1 MISNTER
8 LRQKEGKTMLLKILL
23 LFGVM
28 FALMA
33 IGAPIAVSLGV
44 ATITTMALT
53 TNISLTTMATACFSG
68 LDSFPLMAIPFFIL
82 AGNLMK
88 SGGISRRILEFA
100 DALVG
105 WITGSVGMVTV
116 VASMFFAALS
126 GSSPATV
133 TAIGGITIP
142 QMKKEGYDPAYAT
155 AITAASGTIGVIIP
169 PSIPFVI
176 YGVAAQCSISD
187 LFLAGII
194 PGVLIGVVL
203 MAVNYFTAKKK
214 GFGTK
219 HQFSFMVLLK
229 TFLKSFWALLVP
241 VIILGGIYGG
251 WFTPTEAAVVAII
264 YSVIIGLFVYKELT
278 LKSIL
283 EAVRETVLVNG
294 QTTFLVGIS
303 MSFARF
309 LTMSQVPGTLAK
321 SILNIDSP
329 IAILLAIN
337 LFLLVVGCF
346 IDNISS
352 TVILTPILL
361 PIVVGIGMSPIQ
373 FGILMT
379 VNLAIGFITP
389 PYGCNL
395 FFASAISNVSVV
407 DIAKKILPM
416 IAVMMIVLLMITF
429 IPALSIGILGK

>member
-1 MISNTER
+1 MI
-8 LRQKEGKTMLLKILL
+8 LKILI

-28 FALMA
+28 FALMI
-33 IGAPIAVSLGV
+33 IGAPIAVSLGI
-44 ATITTMALT
+44 ATITTMVAT
-53 TNISLTTMATACFSG
+53 TNIGLTSIATACFSG

-82 AGNLMK
+82 AGNLMR
-88 SGGISRRILEFA
+88 SGGISRRILDFA

-105 WITGSVGMVTV
+105 SITGSTGMVTV

-142 QMKKEGYDPAYAT
+142 EMKKEGYDPAYAT
-155 AITAASGTIGVIIP
+155 ALAAAAGTIGVIIP

-194 PGVLIGVVL
+194 PGIMIGIVL
-203 MAVNYFTAKKK
+203 MGVNYFTSKKHNYGTKKK
-214 GFGTK
+214 FEAKNLFITLRT
-219 HQFSFMVLLK
+219 SI
-229 TFLKSFWALLVP
+229 WALLVP

-251 WFTPTEAAVVAII
+251 IFTPTESAVVAII
-264 YSVIIGLFVYKELT
+264 YSLLVGVFVYKELD
-278 LKSIL
+278 KKAIY
-283 EAVRETVLVNG
+283 EALRDTVLING

-303 MSFARF
+303 MAFARF
-309 LTMSQVPGTLAK
+309 LTMSQVPTSIAS
-321 SILNIDSP
+321 SILNISNP
-329 IAILLAIN
+329 VLILLVIN
-337 LFLLVVGCF
+337 VFLLIVGCF

-352 TVILTPILL
+352 CVILTPILL
-361 PIVVGIGMSPIQ
+361 PIVTGIGMDPIH
-373 FGILMT
+373 FGIVMT

-395 FFASAISNVSVV
+395 FFASAISNVPVTK
-407 DIAKKILPM
+407 IAAKILPM
-416 IAVMMIVLLMITF
+416 ILVMIGVLMLLTF
-429 IPALSIGILGK
+429 IPALSIGILG

>member
-1 MISNTER
+1 MVI
-8 LRQKEGKTMLLKILL
+8 KILV
-23 LFGVM
+23 LFGTM
-28 FALMA
+28 FLLMM
-33 IGAPIAVSLGV
+33 IGSPIAVALGV
-44 ATITTMALT
+44 ATMVTMTAT
-53 TNISLTTMATACFSG
+53 TNTSLTTMSTACLSG
-68 LDSFPLMAIPFFIL
+68 LDSFPLMAIPFFML

-88 SGGISRRILEFA
+88 SGGISRRILDFA
-100 DALVG
+100 DAVVG
-105 WITGSVGMVTV
+105 WVTGSVGMVTV

-142 QMKKEGYDPAYAT
+142 EMKEEGYDPAYAT
-155 AITAASGTIGVIIP
+155 AITAAAGTIGVIIP

-194 PGVLIGVVL
+194 PGILIGVVL
-203 MAVNYFTAKKK
+203 MIVNYVTAKKC
-214 GFGTK
+214 GFGHTK
-219 HQFSFMVLLK
+219 KFHAGHLLR
-229 TFLKSFWALLVP
+229 TLGDSIWALLVP

-251 WFTPTEAAVVAII
+251 IFTPTESAVAAII
-264 YSVIIGLFVYKELT
+264 YSIFVGVFIYHELD

-283 EAVRETVLVNG
+283 EAFKETALING

-303 MSFARF
+303 MAFARF

-321 SILNIDSP
+321 GILGISNP
-329 IAILLAIN
+329 IAILLVIN

-361 PIVVGIGMSPIQ
+361 PIVAGIGMSPIQ
-373 FGILMT
+373 FGIVMT

-416 IAVMMIVLLMITF
+416 IGVMLIVLMALTF
-429 IPALSIGILGK
+429 IPALSIGILDFL

>member
-1 MISNTER
+1 MVI
-8 LRQKEGKTMLLKILL
+8 KILV
-23 LFGVM
+23 LFGTM
-28 FALMA
+28 FLLMM
-33 IGAPIAVSLGV
+33 IGSPIAVALGV
-44 ATITTMALT
+44 ATMVTLTAT
-53 TNISLTTMATACFSG
+53 TNISLTTMSTACLSG
-68 LDSFPLMAIPFFIL
+68 LDSFPLMAIPFFML

-88 SGGISRRILEFA
+88 SGGISRRILDFA
-100 DALVG
+100 DAVVG
-105 WITGSVGMVTV
+105 WVTGSVGMVTV

-142 QMKKEGYDPAYAT
+142 EMKDEGYDPAYAT
-155 AITAASGTIGVIIP
+155 AITAAAGTIGVIIP

-194 PGVLIGVVL
+194 PGILIGVVL
-203 MAVNYFTAKKK
+203 MIVNYVTAKKH
-214 GFGTK
+214 GFGHTK
-219 HQFSFMVLLK
+219 KFHAGHLLR
-229 TFLKSFWALLVP
+229 TLGDSIWALLVP

-251 WFTPTEAAVVAII
+251 IFTPTESAVAAILYSIFVGAFI
-264 YSVIIGLFVYKELT
+264 YHELD

-283 EAVRETVLVNG
+283 EAFKETALING

-303 MSFARF
+303 MAFARF

-321 SILNIDSP
+321 GILGISNP
-329 IAILLAIN
+329 IAILLVIN

-361 PIVVGIGMSPIQ
+361 PIVAGIGMSPIQ
-373 FGILMT
+373 FGIVMT

-416 IAVMMIVLLMITF
+416 IGVMLIVLMALTF
-429 IPALSIGILGK
+429 IPALSVGILDFL

>member
-1 MISNTER
+1 MVI
-8 LRQKEGKTMLLKILL
+8 KILV
-23 LFGVM
+23 LFGTM
-28 FALMA
+28 FLLMM
-33 IGAPIAVSLGV
+33 IGSPIAVALGV
-44 ATITTMALT
+44 ATMVTMTAT
-53 TNISLTTMATACFSG
+53 TNISLTTMSTACLSG
-68 LDSFPLMAIPFFIL
+68 LDSFPLMAIPFFML

-88 SGGISRRILEFA
+88 SGGISRRILDFA
-100 DALVG
+100 DAVVG
-105 WITGSVGMVTV
+105 WVTGSVGMVTV

-142 QMKKEGYDPAYAT
+142 EMKEEGYDPAYAT
-155 AITAASGTIGVIIP
+155 AITAAAGTIGVIIP

-194 PGVLIGVVL
+194 PGILIGVVL
-203 MAVNYFTAKKK
+203 MIVNYVTAKKH
-214 GFGTK
+214 GFGHTK
-219 HQFSFMVLLK
+219 KFHAGHLLR
-229 TFLKSFWALLVP
+229 TLGDSIWTLLVP

-251 WFTPTEAAVVAII
+251 IFTPTESAVAAILYSIFVGVFI
-264 YSVIIGLFVYKELT
+264 YHELD

-283 EAVRETVLVNG
+283 EAFKETALING

-303 MSFARF
+303 MAFARF

-321 SILNIDSP
+321 GILGISNP
-329 IAILLAIN
+329 IAILLVIN

-361 PIVVGIGMSPIQ
+361 PIVAGIGMSPIQ
-373 FGILMT
+373 FGIVMT

-416 IAVMMIVLLMITF
+416 IGVMLIVLMALTF
-429 IPALSIGILGK
+429 IPALSIGILDFL

>member
-1 MISNTER
+1 MVI
-8 LRQKEGKTMLLKILL
+8 KILV
-23 LFGVM
+23 LFGTM
-28 FALMA
+28 FLLIM
-33 IGAPIAVSLGV
+33 IGSPIAVALGV
-44 ATITTMALT
+44 ATMVTMTAT
-53 TNISLTTMATACFSG
+53 TNISLTTMSTACLSG
-68 LDSFPLMAIPFFIL
+68 LDSFPLMAIPFFML

-88 SGGISRRILEFA
+88 SGGISRRILDFA
-100 DALVG
+100 DAVVG
-105 WITGSVGMVTV
+105 WVTGSVGMVTV

-142 QMKKEGYDPAYAT
+142 EMKEEGYDPAYAT
-155 AITAASGTIGVIIP
+155 AITAAAGTIGVIIP

-194 PGVLIGVVL
+194 PGILIGVVL
-203 MAVNYFTAKKK
+203 MIVNYVTAKKH
-214 GFGTK
+214 GFGHTK
-219 HQFSFMVLLK
+219 KFHAGHLLR
-229 TFLKSFWALLVP
+229 TLGDSIWALLVP

-251 WFTPTEAAVVAII
+251 IFTPTESAVAAILYSIFVGVFI
-264 YSVIIGLFVYKELT
+264 YHELD

-283 EAVRETVLVNG
+283 EAFKETALING

-303 MSFARF
+303 MAFARF

-321 SILNIDSP
+321 GILGISNP
-329 IAILLAIN
+329 IAILLVIN

-361 PIVVGIGMSPIQ
+361 PIVAGIGMSPIQ
-373 FGILMT
+373 FGIVMT

-416 IAVMMIVLLMITF
+416 IGVMLIVLMALTF
-429 IPALSIGILGK
+429 IPALSIGILDFL

>member
-1 MISNTER
+1 MVI
-8 LRQKEGKTMLLKILL
+8 KILV
-23 LFGVM
+23 LFGTM
-28 FALMA
+28 FLLMM
-33 IGAPIAVSLGV
+33 IGSPIAVALGV
-44 ATITTMALT
+44 ATMVTMTAT
-53 TNISLTTMATACFSG
+53 TNISLTTMSTACLSG
-68 LDSFPLMAIPFFIL
+68 RDSFPLMAIPFFML

-88 SGGISRRILEFA
+88 SGGISRRILDFA
-100 DALVG
+100 DAVVG
-105 WITGSVGMVTV
+105 WVTGSVGMVTV

-142 QMKKEGYDPAYAT
+142 EMKEEGYDPAYAT
-155 AITAASGTIGVIIP
+155 AITAAAGTIGVIIP

-194 PGVLIGVVL
+194 PGILIGVVL
-203 MAVNYFTAKKK
+203 MIVNYVTAKKC
-214 GFGTK
+214 GFGHTK
-219 HQFSFMVLLK
+219 KFHAGHLLR
-229 TFLKSFWALLVP
+229 TLGDSIWALLVP

-251 WFTPTEAAVVAII
+251 IFTPTESAVAAII
-264 YSVIIGLFVYKELT
+264 YSIFVGVFIYHELD

-283 EAVRETVLVNG
+283 EAFKETALING

-303 MSFARF
+303 MAFARF

-321 SILNIDSP
+321 GILGISNP
-329 IAILLAIN
+329 IAILLVIN

-361 PIVVGIGMSPIQ
+361 PIVAGIGMSPIQ
-373 FGILMT
+373 FGIVMT

-416 IAVMMIVLLMITF
+416 IGVMLIVLMALTF
-429 IPALSIGILGK
+429 IPALSIGILDFL

>member
-1 MISNTER
+1 MVI
-8 LRQKEGKTMLLKILL
+8 KILV
-23 LFGVM
+23 LFGTM
-28 FALMA
+28 FLLMM
-33 IGAPIAVSLGV
+33 IGSPIAVALGV
-44 ATITTMALT
+44 ATMVTMTAT
-53 TNISLTTMATACFSG
+53 TNISLTTMSTACLSG
-68 LDSFPLMAIPFFIL
+68 LDSFPLMAIPFFML

-88 SGGISRRILEFA
+88 SGGISRRILDFA
-100 DALVG
+100 DAVVG
-105 WITGSVGMVTV
+105 WVTGSVGMVTV

-142 QMKKEGYDPAYAT
+142 EMKEEGYDPAYAT
-155 AITAASGTIGVIIP
+155 AITAAAGTIGVIIP

-194 PGVLIGVVL
+194 PGILIGVVL
-203 MAVNYFTAKKK
+203 MIVNYVTAKKH
-214 GFGTK
+214 GFGHTK
-219 HQFSFMVLLK
+219 KFHAGHLLR
-229 TFLKSFWALLVP
+229 TLGDSIWALLVP

-251 WFTPTEAAVVAII
+251 IFTPTESAVVAILYSIFVGVFI
-264 YSVIIGLFVYKELT
+264 YHELD

-283 EAVRETVLVNG
+283 EAFKETALING

-303 MSFARF
+303 MAFARF

-321 SILNIDSP
+321 GILGISNP
-329 IAILLAIN
+329 IAILLVIN

-361 PIVVGIGMSPIQ
+361 PIVAGIGMSPIQ
-373 FGILMT
+373 FGIVMT

-416 IAVMMIVLLMITF
+416 IGVMLIVLMALTF
-429 IPALSIGILGK
+429 IPALSIGILDFL

>member
-1 MISNTER
+1 MVI
-8 LRQKEGKTMLLKILL
+8 KILV
-23 LFGVM
+23 LFGTM
-28 FALMA
+28 FLLMM
-33 IGAPIAVSLGV
+33 IGSPIAVALGV
-44 ATITTMALT
+44 ATMVTMTAT
-53 TNISLTTMATACFSG
+53 TNISLTTMSTACLSG
-68 LDSFPLMAIPFFIL
+68 LDSFPLMAIPFFML

-88 SGGISRRILEFA
+88 SGGISRRILDFA
-100 DALVG
+100 DAVVG
-105 WITGSVGMVTV
+105 WVTGSVGMVTV

-142 QMKKEGYDPAYAT
+142 EMKEEGYDPAYAT
-155 AITAASGTIGVIIP
+155 AITAAAGTIGVIIP

-194 PGVLIGVVL
+194 PGILIGVVL
-203 MAVNYFTAKKK
+203 MIVNYVTAKKH
-214 GFGTK
+214 GFGHTK
-219 HQFSFMVLLK
+219 KFHAGHLLR
-229 TFLKSFWALLVP
+229 TLGDSIWALLVP

-251 WFTPTEAAVVAII
+251 IFTPTESAVAAILYSIFVGVFI
-264 YSVIIGLFVYKELT
+264 YHELD

-283 EAVRETVLVNG
+283 EAFKETALING

-303 MSFARF
+303 MAFARF

-321 SILNIDSP
+321 GILGISNP
-329 IAILLAIN
+329 IAILLVIN
-337 LFLLVVGCF
+337 LVLLVVGCF

-361 PIVVGIGMSPIQ
+361 PIVAGIGMSPIQ
-373 FGILMT
+373 FGIVMT

-416 IAVMMIVLLMITF
+416 IGVMLIVLMALTF
-429 IPALSIGILGK
+429 IPALSIGILDFL

>member
-1 MISNTER
+1 MI
-8 LRQKEGKTMLLKILL
+8 LKILI

-28 FALMA
+28 FILMI
-33 IGAPIAVSLGV
+33 IGAPIAVSLGI
-44 ATITTMALT
+44 ATITTMVAT
-53 TNISLTTMATACFSG
+53 TNIGLTSIATACFSG

-82 AGNLMK
+82 AGNLMR
-88 SGGISRRILEFA
+88 SGGISRRILDFA

-105 WITGSVGMVTV
+105 SVTGSTGMVTV

-142 QMKKEGYDPAYAT
+142 EMKKEGYDPAYAT
-155 AITAASGTIGVIIP
+155 ALAAASGTIGVIIP

-194 PGVLIGVVL
+194 PGIMIGLVL
-203 MAVNYFTAKKK
+203 MGINYFTSKSQHY
-214 GFGTK
+214 GTK
-219 HQFSFMVLLK
+219 K
-229 TFLKSFWALLVP
+229 TFQFRKLLATFRTSIWALLVP

-251 WFTPTEAAVVAII
+251 IFTPTESAVVAII
-264 YSVIIGLFVYKELT
+264 YSLIIGIFVYKEIDG
-278 LKSIL
+278 KAIY
-283 EAVRETVLVNG
+283 EALRDTVLING

-303 MSFARF
+303 MAFARF
-309 LTMSQVPGTLAK
+309 LTMSQVPTSIAS
-321 SILNIDSP
+321 SILNISNP
-329 IAILLAIN
+329 ILILLVIN
-337 LFLLVVGCF
+337 VFLLIVGCF

-352 TVILTPILL
+352 CVILTPILL
-361 PIVVGIGMSPIQ
+361 PIVTGIGMSPIQ
-373 FGILMT
+373 FGIVMT

-395 FFASAISNVSVV
+395 FFASAISGVPVTK
-407 DIAKKILPM
+407 IAAKILPM
-416 IAVMMIVLLMITF
+416 ILVMIFVLMLLTF
-429 IPALSIGILGK
+429 VPALSIGILG

>member
-1 MISNTER
+1 MV
-8 LRQKEGKTMLLKILL
+8 TMT
-23 LFGVM
+23 
-28 FALMA
+28 A
-33 IGAPIAVSLGV
+33 
-44 ATITTMALT
+44 T
-53 TNISLTTMATACFSG
+53 TNISLTTMSTACLSG
-68 LDSFPLMAIPFFIL
+68 LDSFPLMAIPFFML

-88 SGGISRRILEFA
+88 SGGISRRILDFA
-100 DALVG
+100 DAVVG
-105 WITGSVGMVTV
+105 WVTGSVGMVTV

-142 QMKKEGYDPAYAT
+142 EMKEEGYDPAYAT
-155 AITAASGTIGVIIP
+155 AITAAAGTIGVIIP

-194 PGVLIGVVL
+194 PGILIGVVL
-203 MAVNYFTAKKK
+203 MIVNYVTAKKC
-214 GFGTK
+214 GFGHTK
-219 HQFSFMVLLK
+219 KFHAGHLLR
-229 TFLKSFWALLVP
+229 TLGDSIWALLVP

-251 WFTPTEAAVVAII
+251 IFTPTESAVAAII
-264 YSVIIGLFVYKELT
+264 YSIFVGVFIYHELD

-283 EAVRETVLVNG
+283 EAFKETALING

-303 MSFARF
+303 MAFARF

-321 SILNIDSP
+321 GILGISNP
-329 IAILLAIN
+329 IAILLVIN

-361 PIVVGIGMSPIQ
+361 PIVAGIGMSPIQ
-373 FGILMT
+373 FGIVMT

-416 IAVMMIVLLMITF
+416 IGVMLIVLMALTF
-429 IPALSIGILGK
+429 IPALSIGILDFL

>member
-1 MISNTER
+1 MALN
-8 LRQKEGKTMLLKILL
+8 ILI

-28 FALMA
+28 FVLMI

-44 ATITTMALT
+44 ATITTMVCT
-53 TNISLTTMATACFSG
+53 TNISLTTIGTACFSG

-88 SGGISRRILEFA
+88 SGGISRRILNFA

-105 WITGSVGMVTV
+105 SVTGSTGMVTV

-142 QMKKEGYDPAYAT
+142 EMKKEGYEPAYAT
-155 AITAASGTIGVIIP
+155 ALAAAAGTIGVIIP

-194 PGVLIGVVL
+194 PGIIIGAVL
-203 MAVNYFTAKKK
+203 MGVNYFTARKNHYGTKKK
-214 GFGTK
+214 
-219 HQFSFMVLLK
+219 FSAKNLFD
-229 TFLKSFWALLVP
+229 SFRTSIWALLVP

-251 WFTPTEAAVVAII
+251 IFTPTESAVVAII
-264 YSVIIGLFVYKELT
+264 YSLIIGVFVYKELN
-278 LKSIL
+278 LKTIY
-283 EAVRETVLVNG
+283 EAVRDTVLING

-309 LTMSQVPGTLAK
+309 LTMSQVPTTIAG
-321 SILNIDSP
+321 SILNISNP
-329 IAILLAIN
+329 VLILLVIN
-337 LFLLVVGCF
+337 AFLLIVGCF

-352 TVILTPILL
+352 CVILTPILL
-361 PIVVGIGMSPIQ
+361 PIVLGIGMSPIQ
-373 FGILMT
+373 FGIVMT

-395 FFASAISNVSVV
+395 FFASAISNVPVTR
-407 DIAKKILPM
+407 IAVKIMPM
-416 IAVMMIVLLMITF
+416 ILVMIGVLMLLTF
-429 IPALSIGILGK
+429 IPALSIGILG

>member
-1 MISNTER
+1 MVI
-8 LRQKEGKTMLLKILL
+8 KILV
-23 LFGVM
+23 LFGTM
-28 FALMA
+28 FLLMM
-33 IGAPIAVSLGV
+33 IGSPIAVALGV
-44 ATITTMALT
+44 ATMVTMTAT
-53 TNISLTTMATACFSG
+53 TNISLTTMSTACLSG
-68 LDSFPLMAIPFFIL
+68 LDSFPLMAIPFFML

-88 SGGISRRILEFA
+88 SGGISRRILDFA
-100 DALVG
+100 DAVVG
-105 WITGSVGMVTV
+105 WVTGSVGMVTV

-142 QMKKEGYDPAYAT
+142 EMKEEGYDPAYAT
-155 AITAASGTIGVIIP
+155 AITAAAGTIGVIIP

-194 PGVLIGVVL
+194 PGILIGVVL
-203 MAVNYFTAKKK
+203 MIVNYVTAKKH
-214 GFGTK
+214 GFGHTK
-219 HQFSFMVLLK
+219 KFHAGHLLR
-229 TFLKSFWALLVP
+229 TLGDSIWALLVP

-251 WFTPTEAAVVAII
+251 IFTPTESAVAAILYSIFVGVFI
-264 YSVIIGLFVYKELT
+264 YHELD

-283 EAVRETVLVNG
+283 EAFKETALING

-303 MSFARF
+303 MAFARF

-321 SILNIDSP
+321 GILGISNP
-329 IAILLAIN
+329 IAILLVIN

-361 PIVVGIGMSPIQ
+361 PIVAGIGMSPIQ
-373 FGILMT
+373 FGIVMT

-416 IAVMMIVLLMITF
+416 IGVMLIVLMALTF
-429 IPALSIGILGK
+429 MPALSVGILDFL

>member
-1 MISNTER
+1 MAAF
-8 LRQKEGKTMLLKILL
+8 LRQIRL
-23 LFGVM
+23 
-28 FALMA
+28 
-33 IGAPIAVSLGV
+33 
-44 ATITTMALT
+44 
-53 TNISLTTMATACFSG
+53 
-68 LDSFPLMAIPFFIL
+68 
-82 AGNLMK
+82 
-88 SGGISRRILEFA
+88 GGISRRILDFA

-142 QMKKEGYDPAYAT
+142 EMKEEGYDPAYAT
-155 AITAASGTIGVIIP
+155 AISAAAGTIGVIIP

-176 YGVAAQCSISD
+176 YGVAAQASISD

-194 PGVLIGVVL
+194 PGVLIGLVL
-203 MAVNYFTAKKK
+203 MGVNYYTAKKHHYGSK
-214 GFGTK
+214 HKFSGKHLWETTK
-219 HQFSFMVLLK
+219 DSI
-229 TFLKSFWALLVP
+229 WALLVP

-251 WFTPTEAAVVAII
+251 IFTPTESAVAAII
-264 YSVIIGLFVYKELT
+264 YSMFIGVFVYHELNAR
-278 LKSIL
+278 SIY
-283 EAVRETVLVNG
+283 EAFRDTVLVNG

-309 LTMSQVPGTLAK
+309 LTMSQVPTTLAK
-321 SILNIDSP
+321 SILNISSP

-337 LFLLVVGCF
+337 IFLLIVGCF

-373 FGILMT
+373 FGIVMT

-407 DIAKKILPM
+407 DIAKKIMPM
-416 IAVMMIVLLMITF
+416 IAVMLIVLLLLTF
-429 IPALSIGILGK
+429 VPALSIGILA

>member
-1 MISNTER
+1 MVI
-8 LRQKEGKTMLLKILL
+8 KILV
-23 LFGVM
+23 LFGTM
-28 FALMA
+28 FLLMM
-33 IGAPIAVSLGV
+33 IGSPIAVALGV
-44 ATITTMALT
+44 ATMVTMTAT
-53 TNISLTTMATACFSG
+53 TNISLTTMSTACLSG
-68 LDSFPLMAIPFFIL
+68 LDSFPLMAIPFFML

-88 SGGISRRILEFA
+88 SGGISRRILDFA
-100 DALVG
+100 DAVVG
-105 WITGSVGMVTV
+105 WVTGSVGMVTV

-142 QMKKEGYDPAYAT
+142 EMKEEGYDPAYAT
-155 AITAASGTIGVIIP
+155 AITAAAGTIGVIIP

-194 PGVLIGVVL
+194 PGILIGVVL
-203 MAVNYFTAKKK
+203 MIVNYVTAKKH
-214 GFGTK
+214 GFGHTK
-219 HQFSFMVLLK
+219 KFHAGHLLR
-229 TFLKSFWALLVP
+229 TLGDSIWALLVP

-251 WFTPTEAAVVAII
+251 IFTPTESAVAAILYSIFVGVFI
-264 YSVIIGLFVYKELT
+264 YHELY

-283 EAVRETVLVNG
+283 EAFKETALING

-303 MSFARF
+303 MAFARF

-321 SILNIDSP
+321 GILGISNP
-329 IAILLAIN
+329 IAILLVIN
-337 LFLLVVGCF
+337 LLLVVVGCF

-361 PIVVGIGMSPIQ
+361 PIVAGIGMSPIQ
-373 FGILMT
+373 FGIVMT

-416 IAVMMIVLLMITF
+416 IGVMLIVLMALTF
-429 IPALSIGILGK
+429 IPALSIGILDFL

>member
-1 MISNTER
+1 
-8 LRQKEGKTMLLKILL
+8 MLLKLL
-23 LFGVM
+23 VLFGTM
-28 FALMA
+28 FALMI
-33 IGAPIAVSLGV
+33 IGAPMAVSLGV
-44 ATITTMALT
+44 STMLTMVLT
-53 TNISLTTMATACFSG
+53 TKISLTTMATACFSG

-82 AGNLMK
+82 AGNLMR
-88 SGGISRRILEFA
+88 SGGISRRILQFA

-142 QMKKEGYDPAYAT
+142 QMKEEGYDHAYAT
-155 AITAASGTIGVIIP
+155 ALAAASGTIGVIIP

-194 PGVLIGVVL
+194 PGVLIGLVL
-203 MAVNYFTAKKK
+203 MAVNYITCRKNHYGNKHRFSGKK
-214 GFGTK
+214 
-219 HQFSFMVLLK
+219 LLK
-229 TFLKSFWALLVP
+229 TLLDSFWALLVP

-251 WFTPTEAAVVAII
+251 IFTPTEAAVVAII
-264 YSVIIGLFVYKELT
+264 YSLIIGVFVYKELNLRT
-278 LKSIL
+278 IY
-283 EAVRETVLVNG
+283 EAVRDTVLVNG

-309 LTMSQVPGTLAK
+309 LTMSQVPTSLAK
-321 SILNIDSP
+321 SILNINSP
-329 IAILLAIN
+329 LAILLAIN

-373 FGILMT
+373 FGIVMT

-395 FFASAISNVSVV
+395 FFASAISNVSVTN
-407 DIAKKILPM
+407 IAKKIMPM
-416 IAVMMIVLLMITF
+416 IGVMLIVLMAITF
-429 IPALSIGILGK
+429 VPALTMGILGK

>member
-1 MISNTER
+1 
-8 LRQKEGKTMLLKILL
+8 MLLKLL
-23 LFGVM
+23 VLFGTM
-28 FALMA
+28 FALMI
-33 IGAPIAVSLGV
+33 IGAPMAVSLGV
-44 ATITTMALT
+44 STMATMLLT
-53 TNISLTTMATACFSG
+53 TKISLTTMATACFSG

-82 AGNLMK
+82 AGNLMR
-88 SGGISRRILEFA
+88 SGGISRRILQFA

-142 QMKKEGYDPAYAT
+142 QMKEEGYDHAYAT
-155 AITAASGTIGVIIP
+155 ALAAASGTIGVIIP

-194 PGVLIGVVL
+194 PGILIGLVL
-203 MAVNYFTAKKK
+203 MLVNYITCRKHKYGNKHRFSGKK
-214 GFGTK
+214 
-219 HQFSFMVLLK
+219 LLK
-229 TFLKSFWALLVP
+229 TLLDSFWALLVP

-251 WFTPTEAAVVAII
+251 IFTPTEAAVVAII
-264 YSVIIGLFVYKELT
+264 YSVIIGVFVYKELNLRT
-278 LKSIL
+278 IY
-283 EAVRETVLVNG
+283 EAVRDTVLVNG

-309 LTMSQVPGTLAK
+309 LTMSQVPTSLAK

-329 IAILLAIN
+329 VAILLAIN
-337 LFLLVVGCF
+337 LFLLIVGCF

-395 FFASAISNVSVV
+395 FFASAISNVSVTN
-407 DIAKKILPM
+407 IAKKILPM
-416 IAVMMIVLLMITF
+416 IGVMLIVLMAITF
-429 IPALSIGILGK
+429 IPGLTMGILGK

>member
-1 MISNTER
+1 MII
-8 LRQKEGKTMLLKILL
+8 KIIM

-28 FALMA
+28 FFLMI
-33 IGAPIAVSLGV
+33 IGAPIAVSLGI
-44 ATITTMALT
+44 ATLTTMWFT
-53 TNISLTTMATACFSG
+53 TNIGMTSIATACFSG

-88 SGGISRRILEFA
+88 SGGISRRILDFA

-105 WITGSVGMVTV
+105 FISGATGMVTV

-133 TAIGGITIP
+133 TSIGSITIP
-142 QMKKEGYDPAYAT
+142 RMKEEGYDPAYAT
-155 AITAASGTIGVIIP
+155 AIAAAAGTIGVIIP

-176 YGVAAQCSISD
+176 YGVSAQCSISD

-194 PGVLIGVVL
+194 PGILIGIAL
-203 MAVNYFTAKKK
+203 MCVNYYKAKKHHY
-214 GFGTK
+214 GVET
-219 HQFSFMVLLK
+219 QFNAQRLWASF
-229 TFLKSFWALLVP
+229 KSSIWALLVP

-251 WFTPTEAAVVAII
+251 IFTPTESAVAAIL
-264 YSVIIGLFVYKELT
+264 YSLVIGVFVYKELDA
-278 LKSIL
+278 KSIYD
-283 EAVRETVLVNG
+283 AFKETVLVNG

-309 LTMSQVPGTLAK
+309 LTMSQVPSTIAK
-321 SILNIDSP
+321 NILGMNNP
-329 IAILLAIN
+329 IVILLVIN
-337 LFLLVVGCF
+337 AFLLVVGCF

-352 TVILTPILL
+352 CVILTPILL
-361 PIVVGIGMSPIQ
+361 PIVKGIGMDPVQ
-373 FGILMT
+373 FGIVMT

-395 FFASAISNVSVV
+395 FFASAIANVPVTK
-407 DIAKKILPM
+407 IAAKIVPM
-416 IAVMMIVLLMITF
+416 IVVMTFVLMLLTF
-429 IPALSIGILGK
+429 IPVLSIGILH

>member
-1 MISNTER
+1 MVI
-8 LRQKEGKTMLLKILL
+8 KIVM
-23 LFGVM
+23 LFGLM
-28 FALMA
+28 FLLML

-44 ATITTMALT
+44 ATMATMVAT
-53 TNISLTTMATACFSG
+53 TNIGLTSMATACFSG
-68 LDSFPLMAIPFFIL
+68 LDSFPLMAIPFFML

-88 SGGISRRILEFA
+88 SGGISRRILDFA

-105 WITGSVGMVTV
+105 WVTGSVGMVTV

-142 QMKKEGYDPAYAT
+142 EMKKEGYDPAYAT
-155 AITAASGTIGVIIP
+155 AISAASGTIGVIIP

-203 MAVNYFTAKKK
+203 MAVNYFTAK
-214 GFGTK
+214 TK
-219 HQFSFMVLLK
+219 HYGSKRAFSLK
-229 TFLKSFWALLVP
+229 KLVKTTASSIWALMVP

-251 WFTPTEAAVVAII
+251 IFTPTESAVAAIV
-264 YSVIIGLFVYKELT
+264 YSIIIGLFVYRELD
-278 LKSIL
+278 LKSL
-283 EAVRETVLVNG
+283 YEAFRDTVLING

-321 SILNIDSP
+321 SILSISNP
-329 IAILLAIN
+329 ILILLAIN

-361 PIVVGIGMSPIQ
+361 PIVVGLGMSPVQ
-373 FGILMT
+373 FGIIMT

-395 FFASAISNVSVV
+395 FFASAISGVSVI
-407 DIAKKILPM
+407 DISKKILPM
-416 IAVMMIVLLMITF
+416 IGVMLIVLLALTF
-429 IPALSIGILGK
+429 VPALSIGILG

>member
-1 MISNTER
+1 MVI
-8 LRQKEGKTMLLKILL
+8 KILV
-23 LFGVM
+23 LFGTM
-28 FALMA
+28 FLLMM
-33 IGAPIAVSLGV
+33 IGSPIAVALGV
-44 ATITTMALT
+44 ATMVTMTAT
-53 TNISLTTMATACFSG
+53 TNISLTTMSTACLSG
-68 LDSFPLMAIPFFIL
+68 LDSFPLMAIPFFML

-88 SGGISRRILEFA
+88 SGGISRRILDFA
-100 DALVG
+100 DAVVG
-105 WITGSVGMVTV
+105 WVTGSVGMVTV

-142 QMKKEGYDPAYAT
+142 EMKEEGYDPAYAT
-155 AITAASGTIGVIIP
+155 AITAAAGTIGVIIP

-187 LFLAGII
+187 LFLAGIL
-194 PGVLIGVVL
+194 PGILIGVVL
-203 MAVNYFTAKKK
+203 MIVNYVTAKKH
-214 GFGTK
+214 GFGHTK
-219 HQFSFMVLLK
+219 KFHAGHLLR
-229 TFLKSFWALLVP
+229 TLGDSIWALLVP

-251 WFTPTEAAVVAII
+251 IFTPTESAVAAILYSIFVGVFI
-264 YSVIIGLFVYKELT
+264 YHELD

-283 EAVRETVLVNG
+283 EAFKETALING

-303 MSFARF
+303 MAFARF

-321 SILNIDSP
+321 GILGISNP
-329 IAILLAIN
+329 IAILLVIN

-361 PIVVGIGMSPIQ
+361 PIVAGIGMSPIQ
-373 FGILMT
+373 FGIVMT

-416 IAVMMIVLLMITF
+416 IGVMLIVLMALTF
-429 IPALSIGILGK
+429 IPALSIGILDFL

>member
-1 MISNTER
+1 MVI
-8 LRQKEGKTMLLKILL
+8 KILV
-23 LFGVM
+23 LFGTM
-28 FALMA
+28 FLLMM
-33 IGAPIAVSLGV
+33 IGSPIAVALGV
-44 ATITTMALT
+44 ATMVTMTAT
-53 TNISLTTMATACFSG
+53 TNISLTTMSTACLSG
-68 LDSFPLMAIPFFIL
+68 LDSFPLMAIPFFML

-88 SGGISRRILEFA
+88 SGGISRRILDFA
-100 DALVG
+100 DAVVG
-105 WITGSVGMVTV
+105 WVTGSVGMVTV

-142 QMKKEGYDPAYAT
+142 EMKEEGYDPAYAT
-155 AITAASGTIGVIIP
+155 AITAAAGTIGVIIP

-194 PGVLIGVVL
+194 PGILIGVVL
-203 MAVNYFTAKKK
+203 MIVNYVTAKKH
-214 GFGTK
+214 GFGHTK
-219 HQFSFMVLLK
+219 KFHAGHLLR
-229 TFLKSFWALLVP
+229 TLGDSIWALLVP

-251 WFTPTEAAVVAII
+251 IFTPTESAVAAILYSIFVGVFI
-264 YSVIIGLFVYKELT
+264 YHELD

-283 EAVRETVLVNG
+283 EAFKETALING

-303 MSFARF
+303 MAFARF

-321 SILNIDSP
+321 GILGISNP
-329 IAILLAIN
+329 IAILLVIN

-361 PIVVGIGMSPIQ
+361 PIVAGIGMSPIQ
-373 FGILMT
+373 FGIVMT

-395 FFASAISNVSVV
+395 FFASAISNVPVV

-416 IAVMMIVLLMITF
+416 IGVMLIVLMALTF
-429 IPALSIGILGK
+429 IPALSIGILDFL

>member
-1 MISNTER
+1 
-8 LRQKEGKTMLLKILL
+8 MLTKVLL

-28 FALMA
+28 FFLML

-44 ATITTMALT
+44 ATMTTMVLT
-53 TNISLTTMATACFSG
+53 TKISLTTMATACLSG

-88 SGGISRRILEFA
+88 SGGISRRILDFA

-142 QMKKEGYDPAYAT
+142 EMKEEGYDPAYAT
-155 AITAASGTIGVIIP
+155 AISAAAGTIGVIIP

-176 YGVAAQCSISD
+176 YGVAAQASISD

-194 PGVLIGVVL
+194 PGILIGLVL
-203 MAVNYFTAKKK
+203 MGVNYYTAKKHHYGSK
-214 GFGTK
+214 HKFSGKHLWETTK
-219 HQFSFMVLLK
+219 DSI
-229 TFLKSFWALLVP
+229 WALLVP

-251 WFTPTEAAVVAII
+251 IFTPTESAVAAII
-264 YSVIIGLFVYKELT
+264 YSMFIGVFVYHELNAR
-278 LKSIL
+278 SIY
-283 EAVRETVLVNG
+283 EAFRDTVLVNG

-309 LTMSQVPGTLAK
+309 LTMSQVPTTLAK
-321 SILNIDSP
+321 SILNISSP

-337 LFLLVVGCF
+337 IFLLIVGCF

-373 FGILMT
+373 FGIVMT

-416 IAVMMIVLLMITF
+416 IAVMLIVLLLLTF
-429 IPALSIGILGK
+429 VPALSIGILA

>member
-1 MISNTER
+1 MVI
-8 LRQKEGKTMLLKILL
+8 KILV
-23 LFGVM
+23 LFGTM
-28 FALMA
+28 FLLMM
-33 IGAPIAVSLGV
+33 IGSPIAVALGV
-44 ATITTMALT
+44 ATMVTMTAT
-53 TNISLTTMATACFSG
+53 TNISLTTMSTACLSG
-68 LDSFPLMAIPFFIL
+68 LDSFPLMAIPFFML

-88 SGGISRRILEFA
+88 SGGISRRILDFA
-100 DALVG
+100 DAVVG
-105 WITGSVGMVTV
+105 WVTGSVGMVTV

-142 QMKKEGYDPAYAT
+142 EMKEEGYDPAYAT
-155 AITAASGTIGVIIP
+155 AITAAAGTIGVIIP

-194 PGVLIGVVL
+194 PGILIGVVL
-203 MAVNYFTAKKK
+203 MIVNYVTAKKC
-214 GFGTK
+214 GFGHTK
-219 HQFSFMVLLK
+219 KFHAGHLLR
-229 TFLKSFWALLVP
+229 TLGDSIWALLVP

-251 WFTPTEAAVVAII
+251 IFTPTESAVAAII
-264 YSVIIGLFVYKELT
+264 YSIFVGVFIYHELD

-283 EAVRETVLVNG
+283 EAFKETALING

-303 MSFARF
+303 MAFARF

-321 SILNIDSP
+321 GILGISNP
-329 IAILLAIN
+329 IAILLVIN

-361 PIVVGIGMSPIQ
+361 PIVAGIGMSPIQ
-373 FGILMT
+373 FGIVMT

-416 IAVMMIVLLMITF
+416 IGVMLIVLMALTF
-429 IPALSIGILGK
+429 KPALSIGILDFL

>member
-1 MISNTER
+1 
-8 LRQKEGKTMLLKILL
+8 MLLKLL
-23 LFGVM
+23 VLFGTM
-28 FALMA
+28 FALMI
-33 IGAPIAVSLGV
+33 IGAPMAVSLGV
-44 ATITTMALT
+44 STMATMLLT
-53 TNISLTTMATACFSG
+53 TKISLTTMATACFSG

-82 AGNLMK
+82 AGNLMR
-88 SGGISRRILEFA
+88 SGGISRRILQFA

-142 QMKKEGYDPAYAT
+142 QMKEEGYDHAYAT
-155 AITAASGTIGVIIP
+155 ALAAASGTIGVIIP

-194 PGVLIGVVL
+194 PGILIGLVL
-203 MAVNYFTAKKK
+203 MLVNYITCRKHKYGNKHRFSGKK
-214 GFGTK
+214 
-219 HQFSFMVLLK
+219 LLK
-229 TFLKSFWALLVP
+229 TLLDSFWALLVP

-251 WFTPTEAAVVAII
+251 IFTPTEAAVVAII
-264 YSVIIGLFVYKELT
+264 YSVIIGVFVYKELNLRT
-278 LKSIL
+278 IY
-283 EAVRETVLVNG
+283 EAVRDTVLVNG

-309 LTMSQVPGTLAK
+309 LTMSQVPTSLAK
-321 SILNIDSP
+321 SILNINSP
-329 IAILLAIN
+329 VAILLAIN

-395 FFASAISNVSVV
+395 FFASAISNVSVTN
-407 DIAKKILPM
+407 IAKKILPM
-416 IAVMMIVLLMITF
+416 IGVMLIVLMAITF
-429 IPALSIGILGK
+429 IPGLTMGILGK

>member
-1 MISNTER
+1 MVI
-8 LRQKEGKTMLLKILL
+8 KILV
-23 LFGVM
+23 LFGTM
-28 FALMA
+28 FLLMM
-33 IGAPIAVSLGV
+33 IGSPIAVALGV
-44 ATITTMALT
+44 ATMTAT
-53 TNISLTTMATACFSG
+53 TNISLTTMSTACLSG
-68 LDSFPLMAIPFFIL
+68 LDSFPLMAIPFFML

-88 SGGISRRILEFA
+88 SGGISRRILDFA
-100 DALVG
+100 DAVVG
-105 WITGSVGMVTV
+105 WVTGSVGMVTV

-142 QMKKEGYDPAYAT
+142 EMKEEGYDPAYAT
-155 AITAASGTIGVIIP
+155 AITAAAGTIGVIIP

-194 PGVLIGVVL
+194 PGILIGVVL
-203 MAVNYFTAKKK
+203 MIVNYVTAKKC
-214 GFGTK
+214 GFGHTK
-219 HQFSFMVLLK
+219 KFHAGHLLR
-229 TFLKSFWALLVP
+229 TLGDSIWALLVP

-251 WFTPTEAAVVAII
+251 IFTPTESAVAAII
-264 YSVIIGLFVYKELT
+264 YSIFVGVFIYHELD

-283 EAVRETVLVNG
+283 EAFKETALING

-303 MSFARF
+303 MAFARF

-321 SILNIDSP
+321 GILGISNP
-329 IAILLAIN
+329 IAILLVIN

-361 PIVVGIGMSPIQ
+361 PIVAGIGMSPIQ
-373 FGILMT
+373 FGIVMT

-416 IAVMMIVLLMITF
+416 IGVMLIVLMALTF
-429 IPALSIGILGK
+429 IPALSIGILDFL

>member
-1 MISNTER
+1 MVI
-8 LRQKEGKTMLLKILL
+8 KILV
-23 LFGVM
+23 LFGTM
-28 FALMA
+28 FLLMM
-33 IGAPIAVSLGV
+33 IGSPIAVALGV
-44 ATITTMALT
+44 ATMVTMTAT
-53 TNISLTTMATACFSG
+53 TNISLTTMSTACLSG
-68 LDSFPLMAIPFFIL
+68 LDSFPLMAIPFFML

-88 SGGISRRILEFA
+88 SGGISRRILDFA
-100 DALVG
+100 DAVVG
-105 WITGSVGMVTV
+105 WVTGSVGMVTV

-142 QMKKEGYDPAYAT
+142 EMKEEGYDPAYAT
-155 AITAASGTIGVIIP
+155 AITAAAGTIGVIIP

-194 PGVLIGVVL
+194 PGILIGVVL
-203 MAVNYFTAKKK
+203 MIVNYVTAKKC
-214 GFGTK
+214 GFGHTK
-219 HQFSFMVLLK
+219 KFHAGHLLR
-229 TFLKSFWALLVP
+229 TLGDSIWALLVP

-251 WFTPTEAAVVAII
+251 IFTPTESAVAAII
-264 YSVIIGLFVYKELT
+264 YSIFVGVFIYHELD

-283 EAVRETVLVNG
+283 EAFKETALING

-303 MSFARF
+303 MAFARF

-321 SILNIDSP
+321 GILGISNP
-329 IAILLAIN
+329 IAILLVIN

-361 PIVVGIGMSPIQ
+361 PIVAGIGMSPIQ
-373 FGILMT
+373 FGIVMT

-416 IAVMMIVLLMITF
+416 IGVMLIVLMALTF
-429 IPALSIGILGK
+429 IPALSLGILDFL